1 MIGSRKGGS
10 MKGRWREEH
19 EQREWMT
26 RVDNSLLYQ
35 MENEAG
41 RLQTLAYEINNS
53 RLQEVADR
61 FTYLLA
67 VVTGKTAQVD
77 LAAAEMPED
86 QTAKIPD
93 PRDRHIQLPKRDR

>member
-1 MIGSRKGGS
+1 

-19 EQREWMT
+19 QQREWMT
-26 RVDNSLLYQ
+26 HVDNSLLYQ

-41 RLQTLAYEINNS
+41 RLQKLALEINNT
-53 RLQEVADR
+53 RLKEVADR

-67 VVTGKTAQVD
+67 VVTGKTSQVD

-86 QTAKIPD
+86 QSAKIPD
-93 PRDRHIQLPKRDR
+93 PRDRYKLAT

>member
-1 MIGSRKGGS
+1 

-35 MENEAG
+35 MDNEAA
-41 RLQTLAYEINNS
+41 RLQTLAHEINNS

-61 FTYLLA
+61 FTYFLA
-67 VVTGKTAQVD
+67 VATGKTSRVD
-77 LAAAEMPED
+77 LAAAQMPED
-86 QTAKIPD
+86 QSAKIPD
-93 PRDRHIQLPKRDR
+93 PRDRHIQLPRRKR

>member
-1 MIGSRKGGS
+1 
-10 MKGRWREEH
+10 MKGRWREQH
-19 EQREWMT
+19 QQREWMT

-41 RLQTLAYEINNS
+41 QLQTLAHEINNS

-67 VVTGKTAQVD
+67 VATGKTSQVD
-77 LAAAEMPED
+77 LATAEMPED
-86 QTAKIPD
+86 QSAKIPD
-93 PRDRHIQLPKRDR
+93 PRHKLTT

>member
-1 MIGSRKGGS
+1 
-10 MKGRWREEH
+10 MKGRWREQH

-41 RLQTLAYEINNS
+41 RLQKFAHEMNDS

-67 VVTGKTAQVD
+67 VATGKTSQVD
-77 LAAAEMPED
+77 LATAEMPED
-86 QTAKIPD
+86 QSAKIPD
-93 PRDRHIQLPKRDR
+93 PRDRHKLTT

>member
-1 MIGSRKGGS
+1 
-10 MKGRWREEH
+10 MKGRWREEYQ
-19 EQREWMT
+19 QREWMT

-41 RLQTLAYEINNS
+41 RLQTLALEMSNS
-53 RLQEVADR
+53 RLQEDADR

-67 VVTGKTAQVD
+67 VATGKTSQIN

-93 PRDRHIQLPKRDR
+93 PRDRHIELPERTR